1 MDVDQDQIFTII
13 HEFCHSLILSLENSI
28 NNQLKFA
35 NTIEKLIPIIQRT
48 NMFEYFE
55 EMKKGVLKS
64 AEEDRETIKE
74 SIAFLESMKHQWELA
89 AKSKTDITYN

>member
-55 EMKKGVLKS
+55 EMKKGILKS

-74 SIAFLESMKHQWELA
+74 SIAFLESMKHQWKLA
-89 AKSKTDITYN
+89 AKNKTDITYN